1 MCFITGYTQNSFFYF
16 FYVNN
21 IYSLHLLQK
30 HEAYLENLW
39 TEFYSK
45 SIPYQS
51 SQHNCYSFAD
61 AAIKKTRIDQ
71 SVTDTV
77 QKNNE
82 ISKGNVVLSIFVKV
96 EENTF
101 SK

>member
-1 MCFITGYTQNSFFYF
+1 MYRI
-16 FYVNN
+16 
-21 IYSLHLLQK
+21 LQQI
-30 HEAYLENLW
+30 NPI
-39 TEFYSK
+39 SV
-45 SIPYQS
+45 